1 MPAERGQE
9 LLTRLREIIVI
20 GDGAMGTE
28 LWRRGFP
35 HGLPPEQANLTA
47 PDLVKSIHRDYL
59 AAGAQVLTTNS
70 FAANPLRLQQFG
82 LEKQL
87 RELVNSAVRLAKEAV
102 SEASIDAFVAGS
114 VGPIGQLKNPLE
126 LSDEDIDNSYREL
139 ILALADAGVD
149 LLVFETF
156 VSLDDLSRAIKIAK
170 QVTDLPIIAQL
181 AAVDDA
187 GRGTEGRASLA
198 VFELEKLGIDA
209 IGTNCGVS
217 PVRNLAIV
225 RAIARLTELPITA
238 SPNLGFA
245 QYVDG
250 RFVYLGE
257 PQEFARIGE
266 EIGQAGANLIGG
278 CCGTTP
284 EHIRLLAEKLMD
296 KKPQHRITRRIEV
309 KPEEQPILKSP
320 MPSFLNKLGNEP
332 IIIVEL
338 DPPRGL
344 DYAPILEGARML
356 AHAGVNAISIGDN
369 SLASIRLSNL
379 VMAHLIQR
387 ETGLPTIC
395 HFAGR
400 DHNLIGAQSL
410 LMGMAVLGIPAVL
423 AVTGDPAKLAPDVGA
438 SSVYD
443 LNSFQIMELLSKFN
457 RGVNWVDAP
466 IGKRT
471 DFIIGA
477 GFNPNVPNLNAEVK
491 RLRRKVERG
500 AQFVL
505 TQAVFDPERV
515 KVCGEVMKEV
525 GVPIF
530 VGIGILI
537 SARNAAF
544 WKTVPGV
551 KMPDEILKRMESLPK
566 EKQLAEG
573 IAIAQELIE
582 VALQHCPGV
591 FLIPPFSRAEYALPF
606 VEFVRSKWTSVSPH
620 VKAFLEARAKS

>member
-1 MPAERGQE
+1 MPAERGRK
-9 LLTRLREIIVI
+9 LLARLRETIVI

-35 HGLPPEQANLTA
+35 QGLPPEQANLTA
-47 PDLVKSIHRDYL
+47 PDLVKSVHRDYL
-59 AAGAQVLTTNS
+59 SVGAQVLTTNT
-70 FAANPLRLQQFG
+70 FAANPLRLRQFG
-82 LEKQL
+82 LEKQV
-87 RELVNSAVRLAKEAV
+87 RELVTTAVRLAKEV
-102 SEASIDAFVAGS
+102 ISESNADAFIAGS

-126 LSDEDIDNSYREL
+126 LSDEDLDNAYREL
-139 ILALADAGVD
+139 VLALADAGVD

-156 VSLDDLSRAIKIAK
+156 VNLEDLRRAIKVAK

-181 AAVDDA
+181 AAIDDA
-187 GRGTEGRASLA
+187 GRGTEGRAALA
-198 VFELEKLGIDA
+198 IFELEKLGIDA

-217 PVRNLAIV
+217 PIRNLAIV
-225 RAIARLTELPITA
+225 RSLARLTELPITA

-250 RFVYLGE
+250 RFVYIGE

-266 EIGQAGANLIGG
+266 EIWQSGANLIGG

-284 EHIRLLAEKLMD
+284 EHIRLLVERLKG
-296 KKPQHRITRRIEV
+296 KKPQTRIARRVEV
-309 KPEEQPILKSP
+309 KPEEQPKLKSP
-320 MPSFLNKLGNEP
+320 IPNFLSKVGDEP

-344 DYAPILEGARML
+344 DYEPILEGAKTL
-356 AHAGVNAISIGDN
+356 ARAGVDAISIGDN

-443 LNSFQIMELLSKFN
+443 LNSFQIMELLSKLN

-477 GFNPNVPNLNAEVK
+477 GFNPNVHNLDAEVK
-491 RLRRKVERG
+491 RLKRKVEKG
-500 AQFVL
+500 AQFAL
-505 TQAVFDPERV
+505 TQAVFEPERI
-515 KVCGEVMKEV
+515 KACGEVMKEV
-525 GVPIF
+525 GIPIF

-537 SARNAAF
+537 SARNASF

-551 KMPDEILKRMESLPK
+551 KMPDEILKRMESVPK
-566 EKQLAEG
+566 EKQLSEG
-573 IAIAQELIE
+573 ITIARELIE
-582 VALQHCPGV
+582 VALENCPGV
-591 FLIPPFSRAEYALPF
+591 FLIPPFSRAEYALPL
-606 VEFVRSKWTSVSPH
+606 VEFVRSK
-620 VKAFLEARAKS
+620 